1 MASAESNAERTA
13 AGLREY
19 LGILRT
25 RKTSILIVTL
35 LVVASALAYSYRQ
48 PPLYRSEA
56 KVLVKPFNTILNLE
70 TERELAGSEA
80 VREVAAE
87 NLGEEL
93 EGQPLSPANL
103 SVSVATETEVLVI
116 GYTHSDPA
124 EARRAAQAYAEGY
137 LEYRRQ
143 EIVDDI
149 EASGASIR
157 EQMDPLNEELR
168 RLNQR
173 IQKEKDPGVSSTLQ
187 TQANSLISRI
197 AVLEQQLVQLSPPGR
212 LQVGQVVEDAN
223 LPVSPSSP
231 NHLANGILG
240 LLLGLGLGVGV
251 ALLRERLDDRLRG
264 RTDLERY
271 AAAPVLAIVP
281 SVPEWR
287 KSKQT
292 MLVTLQQPQSAASE
306 AYRTLRTGVLFAAG
320 QQHLKVL
327 LLTSANAGEGKSA
340 TTANLGVALAQSG
353 KRVIM
358 VSGDLRKPRLI
369 QFFTD
374 ARGPGVTDVLAGEA
388 NLWKSLVNTML
399 PTLKVLPSGPIPA
412 NPTELLGS
420 QGMRKI
426 LEDCAEVADIV
437 LIDGPPI
444 LALADAITLAPMADG
459 VLLVADAQNTDRSAI
474 EHARQQID
482 RVNARV
488 IGAVL
493 NNFDPSKAGAQ
504 AYYYQDYYAYRATD
518 KAAFEAPG
526 VDDDRNVVRGRWR
539 RSE

>member
-1 MASAESNAERTA
+1 MEPGRESAADN
-13 AGLREY
+13 LREY
-19 LGILRT
+19 LAILRG
-25 RKTSILIVTL
+25 RKWTIALVAL
-35 LVVASALAYSYRQ
+35 LVLASAIFYSYSQ
-48 PPLYRSEA
+48 APTYTSQA
-56 KVLVKPFNTILNLE
+56 KVLVKPFNTILNLD
-70 TERELAGSEA
+70 TERELASSEA

-87 NLGEEL
+87 KLTEDLAEE
-93 EGQPLSPANL
+93 PLSPSN
-103 SVSVATETEVLVI
+103 VSVDVATDTEVLIISYSHPVA
-116 GYTHSDPA
+116 A
-124 EARRAAQAYAEGY
+124 EAQRAAQAYAEGY

-149 EASGASIR
+149 VASSESIR
-157 EQMDPLNEELR
+157 SQVDPLNDELR
-168 RLNQR
+168 RVNAR
-173 IQKEKDPGVSSTLQ
+173 ILKERDLGVKATLQ

-212 LQVGQVVEDAN
+212 LQIGQVVEEAT
-223 LPVSPSSP
+223 LPLSPSSP
-231 NHLANGILG
+231 NHLTNGILG
-240 LLLGLGLGVGV
+240 LFLGV
-251 ALLRERLDDRLRG
+251 ALGTGVAFLRERLDDRLRG
-264 RTDLERY
+264 RSDLEKY
-271 AAAPVLAIVP
+271 AGAPVLAIVP

-320 QQHLKVL
+320 QQHLKVI

-358 VSGDLRKPRLI
+358 ISGDLRKPRLVH
-369 QFFTD
+369 FFSEN
-374 ARGPGVTDVLAGEA
+374 RGPGVTNVLAGEA
-388 NLWKSLVNTML
+388 NLWSSLVNTML
-399 PTLKVLPSGPIPA
+399 PTLKVLPSGPIPP

-420 QGMRKI
+420 EAMRKI
-426 LEDCAEVADIV
+426 LAQCAQVADIV
-437 LIDGPPI
+437 LIDGPPV
-444 LALADAITLAPMADG
+444 LALADAISLAPMADA
-459 VLLVADAQNTDRSAI
+459 VLLVADAQNTDRGAV

-504 AYYYQDYYAYRATD
+504 AYYYQDYYAYRATEQAKFD
-518 KAAFEAPG
+518 LGGPAPQGQKDAARP
-526 VDDDRNVVRGRWR
+526 RWR
-539 RSE
+539 KNA

>member
-1 MASAESNAERTA
+1 MESDA
-13 AGLREY
+13 AGGAPNLREY
-19 LGILRT
+19 LAILRN
-25 RKTSILIVTL
+25 RKTSIAVVAF
-35 LVVASALAYSYRQ
+35 LVVASALFYSYRQ

-56 KVLVKPFNTILNLE
+56 KVLVKPFNTILNVE

-80 VREVAAE
+80 VRDVAAE
-87 NLGEEL
+87 HLGDEL
-93 EGQPLSPANL
+93 EGEPLSPANL
-103 SVSVATETEVLVI
+103 SVSVATETEVLIV

-124 EARRAAQAYAEGY
+124 EAQRAAQAYAESY

-149 EASGASIR
+149 AASGEAIR
-157 EQMDPLNEELR
+157 AQIDPLNRELT
-168 RLNQR
+168 RLNTR
-173 IQKEKDPGVSSTLQ
+173 IQREKDPGLSSTLQ

-197 AVLEQQLVQLSPPGR
+197 AVLEQSLVQLSPPGR
-212 LQVGQVVEDAN
+212 LQIGQVVEDAD
-223 LPVSPSSP
+223 LPLSPASP
-231 NHLANGILG
+231 NHVVNGVLG
-240 LLLGLGLGVGV
+240 LLLGLALGIGV
-251 ALLRERLDDRLRG
+251 AFLRERLDNRLRG
-264 RTDLERY
+264 RSDLERY

-281 SVPEWR
+281 TVPEWR
-287 KSKQT
+287 KAKQT

-320 QQHLKVL
+320 QLDLKVI

-358 VSGDLRKPRLI
+358 ISGDLRKPRLI

-374 ARGPGVTDVLAGEA
+374 NRGPGVTNVLAGEA
-388 NLWKSLVNTML
+388 NLWASLVNTML
-399 PTLKVLPSGPIPA
+399 PTLKVLPSGPIPP

-426 LEDCAEVADIV
+426 LDDCAKAADIV
-437 LIDGPPI
+437 LVDGPPV

-459 VLLVADAQNTDRSAI
+459 VLLVADAQDTHRGAV
-474 EHARQQID
+474 EHAREQID
-482 RVNARV
+482 RVHARV

-504 AYYYQDYYAYRATD
+504 AYYYQDYYAYRATERVT
-518 KAAFEAPG
+518 FEDAPA
-526 VDDDRNVVRGRWR
+526 DERNVIRGRWR
-539 RSE
+539 RG

>member
-1 MASAESNAERTA
+1 MASVESKAEGTA
-13 AGLREY
+13 ATLREY
-19 LGILRT
+19 LAILRN
-25 RKTSILIVTL
+25 RKTSIVVVTL
-35 LVVASALAYSYRQ
+35 LVIASALVYSYRQ
-48 PPLYRSEA
+48 PEMYSSEA
-56 KVLVKPFNTILNLE
+56 KVLVKPFNTLLNLE
-70 TERELAGSEA
+70 TERELAESEA
-80 VREVAAE
+80 VRAVAADH
-87 NLGEEL
+87 LDGVL
-93 EGQPLSPANL
+93 DPDDLSPANL
-103 SVSVATETEVLVI
+103 SVSVATETEVLVMS
-116 GYTHSDPA
+116 YTHAEPA
-124 EARRAAQAYAEGY
+124 AARDAAQAYAEGY
-137 LEYRRQ
+137 VEYRRQ

-149 EASGASIR
+149 TASGESIR
-157 EQMDPLNEELR
+157 AQMDPLNDRLL
-168 RLNQR
+168 RLNKR
-173 IQKEKDPGVSSTLQ
+173 IQKEDDPAIVSTLT
-187 TQANSLISRI
+187 TQANSLVSRI
-197 AVLEQQLVQLSPPGR
+197 AVLEQQLVQLNPPGR

-223 LPVSPSSP
+223 LPLSPSSP
-231 NHLANGILG
+231 NHVANGILG
-240 LLLGLGLGVGV
+240 LILGLGLGIGV
-251 ALLRERLDDRLRG
+251 AFLRERLDDRLRG

-320 QQHLKVL
+320 QQHLKVI

-358 VSGDLRKPRLI
+358 ISGDLRKPRLI
-369 QFFTD
+369 HFFT
-374 ARGPGVTDVLAGEA
+374 ANKGPGVTNVLAGEA
-388 NLWKSLVNTML
+388 NLWTSLVNTML
-399 PTLKVLPSGPIPA
+399 PTLKVLPSGPIPP

-426 LEDCAEVADIV
+426 LEDCAKVADIV
-437 LIDGPPI
+437 LIDGPPV

-459 VLLVADAQNTDRSAI
+459 VLLVADAQNTDRGAV

-482 RVNARV
+482 RVHAKV

-504 AYYYQDYYAYRATD
+504 AYYYQDYYAYRATE
-518 KAAFEAPG
+518 KASFDEGAA
-526 VDDDRNVVRGRWR
+526 DDRNVVRGRWR
-539 RSE
+539 RNG

>member
-1 MASAESNAERTA
+1 MASVESNAEGTA
-13 AGLREY
+13 ATLREY
-19 LGILRT
+19 LAILRN
-25 RKTSILIVTL
+25 RKTSIVVVTI
-35 LVVASALAYSYRQ
+35 LVIASALAYSYRQ
-48 PPLYRSEA
+48 PEMYSSEA

-70 TERELAGSEA
+70 TERELAESEA
-80 VREVAAE
+80 VRDVAAE
-87 NLGEEL
+87 HLDGVL
-93 EGQPLSPANL
+93 DPDDLTPTDL

-116 GYTHSDPA
+116 GYTHAEPA
-124 EARRAAQAYAEGY
+124 AARDAAQAYAEGY
-137 LEYRRQ
+137 VEYRRQ

-149 EASGASIR
+149 TASGESIR
-157 EQMDPLNEELR
+157 AQMDPLNERLL
-168 RLNQR
+168 RLNRR
-173 IQKEKDPGVSSTLQ
+173 IQREDDPALVSTLS
-187 TQANSLISRI
+187 TQANSLVSRI

-223 LPVSPSSP
+223 LPLSPSSP
-231 NHLANGILG
+231 NHVANGILG
-240 LLLGLGLGVGV
+240 LLLGLGLGIGV
-251 ALLRERLDDRLRG
+251 AFLRERLDDRLRG

-281 SVPEWR
+281 TVPEWR

-320 QQHLKVL
+320 QQHLKVI

-358 VSGDLRKPRLI
+358 ISGDLRKPRLI
-369 QFFTD
+369 QFFSGN
-374 ARGPGVTDVLAGEA
+374 RGPGVTNVIAGEA
-388 NLWKSLVNTML
+388 NLWTSLVNTML
-399 PTLKVLPSGPIPA
+399 PTLKVLPSGPIPP

-426 LEDCAEVADIV
+426 LEDCAKVADIV
-437 LIDGPPI
+437 LIDGPPV

-459 VLLVADAQNTDRSAI
+459 VLLVADAQNTDRGAI

-482 RVNARV
+482 RVHARV

-504 AYYYQDYYAYRATD
+504 AYYYQDYYAYRATE
-518 KAAFEAPG
+518 KAAFDDEGP
-526 VDDDRNVVRGRWR
+526 DDRNVVRGRWR
-539 RSE
+539 RNG

>member
-1 MASAESNAERTA
+1 MVMQPGDGA
-13 AGLREY
+13 ADSLRGY
-19 LGILRT
+19 LSVLRN
-25 RKTSILIVTL
+25 RKTTIFVVAG
-35 LVVASALAYSYRQ
+35 LVVASALFYSYQQ
-48 PPLYRSEA
+48 PPLYHAEA

-70 TERELAGSEA
+70 TERELAESEA
-80 VREVAAE
+80 VQQVATD
-87 NLGEEL
+87 NLEDDLDGEEL
-93 EGQPLSPANL
+93 SPSNL
-103 SVSVATETEVLVI
+103 SVSVASETEVLII
-116 GYTHSDPA
+116 GYTHSDPEVA
-124 EARRAAQAYAEGY
+124 QDAAQAYAEGY
-137 LEYRRQ
+137 VDYRRQ

-149 EASGASIR
+149 TASGESIR
-157 EQMDPLNEELR
+157 AQMDPLNERLR

-173 IQKEKDPGVSSTLQ
+173 IQREDDPAVVSTLS
-187 TQANSLISRI
+187 TQANSLVSRI
-197 AVLEQQLVQLSPPGR
+197 AVLEQQLVQLNPPGR

-223 LPVSPSSP
+223 LPLSPSSP
-231 NHLANGILG
+231 NHIANGILG

-251 ALLRERLDDRLRG
+251 AFLRERLDDRLRG
-264 RTDLERY
+264 RTDLERH

-287 KSKQT
+287 KSKST

-320 QQHLKVL
+320 QQHLKVI

-358 VSGDLRKPRLI
+358 ISGDLRKPRLV
-369 QFFTD
+369 QFFSSN
-374 ARGPGVTDVLAGEA
+374 RGPGVTNVLAGEA
-388 NLWKSLVNTML
+388 NLWTSLLNTML
-399 PTLKVLPSGPIPA
+399 PTLKVLPSGPIPP

-420 QGMRKI
+420 AGMRKI
-426 LEDCAEVADIV
+426 LEDCAKVADVV
-437 LIDGPPI
+437 LIDGPPV

-459 VLLVADAQNTDRSAI
+459 VLLVADAQNTDRGAV

-482 RVNARV
+482 RVNAKV

-504 AYYYQDYYAYRATD
+504 AYYYQDYYAYRATE
-518 KAAFEAPG
+518 KATFEDDAA
-526 VDDDRNVVRGRWR
+526 DDRNVVRGRWGR
-539 RSE
+539 NS

>member
-1 MASAESNAERTA
+1 MASVESNAEGTA
-13 AGLREY
+13 ATLREY
-19 LGILRT
+19 LAILRN
-25 RKTSILIVTL
+25 RKTSIAVVTL
-35 LVVASALAYSYRQ
+35 LVIASALVYSYRQ
-48 PPLYRSEA
+48 PELYRSEA

-70 TERELAGSEA
+70 TERELAESEA

-87 NLGEEL
+87 NLDGVL
-93 EGQPLSPANL
+93 DPDDLSPANL
-103 SVSVATETEVLVI
+103 SVSVATETEVLVM
-116 GYTHSDPA
+116 GYTHANPA
-124 EARRAAQAYAEGY
+124 AAQDAAQAYAEGY
-137 LEYRRQ
+137 VDYRRQ

-149 EASGASIR
+149 TASGESIR
-157 EQMDPLNEELR
+157 AQMDPLND
-168 RLNQR
+168 RLLKLNKR
-173 IQKEKDPGVSSTLQ
+173 IQKEDDPAIVSTLT
-187 TQANSLISRI
+187 TQANSLVSRI
-197 AVLEQQLVQLSPPGR
+197 AVLEQQLVQLNPPGR
-212 LQVGQVVEDAN
+212 LQVGQVVEDAS
-223 LPVSPSSP
+223 LPLSPSSP
-231 NHLANGILG
+231 NHVANGILG
-240 LLLGLGLGVGV
+240 FMLGLGLGVGV
-251 ALLRERLDDRLRG
+251 AFLRERLDDRLRG

-320 QQHLKVL
+320 QQHLKVI

-358 VSGDLRKPRLI
+358 ISGDLRKPRLVN
-369 QFFTD
+369 FFT
-374 ARGPGVTDVLAGEA
+374 ANKGPGVTNVIAGEA
-388 NLWKSLVNTML
+388 NLWTSLVNTML
-399 PTLKVLPSGPIPA
+399 PTLKVLPSGPIPP

-420 QGMRKI
+420 AGMRKI
-426 LEDCAEVADIV
+426 LEDCAKVADIV
-437 LIDGPPI
+437 LIDGPPV

-459 VLLVADAQNTDRSAI
+459 VLLVADAQNTDRGAI

-482 RVNARV
+482 RVHARV

-504 AYYYQDYYAYRATD
+504 AYYYQDYYAYRATEQ
-518 KAAFEAPG
+518 AAFAEG
-526 VDDDRNVVRGRWR
+526 VPDDRNVVRGRWR
-539 RSE
+539 RNG